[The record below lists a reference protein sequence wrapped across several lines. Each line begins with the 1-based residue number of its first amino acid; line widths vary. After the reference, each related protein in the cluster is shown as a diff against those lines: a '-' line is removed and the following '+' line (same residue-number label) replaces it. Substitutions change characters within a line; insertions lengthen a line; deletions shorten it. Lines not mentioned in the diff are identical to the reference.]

1 MVKNNILHNVRLV
14 VTFFV
19 MFLTVV
25 FLAGLACQ
33 FLPGTSACRVSRR
46 FCSMTT
52 PRCTGAAVV
61 NQVKNRINGLRKND
75 GSKLFRL
82 DNKFLCRLAWVES
95 KYGEDPNTFR
105 RGYYGGIWQV
115 DRNGHEETITR
126 PYLKSYW
133 DEIKNQVGIDWP
145 NTRWED
151 LLKPL
156 YSGLAARLYLVRIPD
171 AIPRDLPSQA
181 RYWKTHYNTAAGA
194 GTEQTFINEV
204 NSAPGCAR

>member
-1 MVKNNILHNVRLV
+1 
-14 VTFFV
+14 

-115 DRNGHEETITR
+115 MS
-126 PYLKSYW
+126 LKSL
-133 DEIKNQVGIDWP
+133 VG
-145 NTRWED
+145 
-151 LLKPL
+151 
-156 YSGLAARLYLVRIPD
+156 RI
-171 AIPRDLPSQA
+171 A
-181 RYWKTHYNTAAGA
+181 Y
-194 GTEQTFINEV
+194 QTFDLFHV
-204 NSAPGCAR
+204 LSLCAALNCLTQRKSELSSLLNYPLRPLALYYMYIVQPLWQVSYTSYTPWLNTNCFL